1 MLSAGPVELSRR
13 GFLFATA
20 VLAAGCMGGG
30 PGGRVRLASGEHGG
44 LYLAFA
50 ELVAKQVNVSYP
62 DMSVEAISTEGSVDN
77 LARLRSGEADLGL
90 ALADVVERDL
100 ATGPG
105 ATAPVAVARVYE
117 NYLQVVVRDST
128 PAHELSDLEG
138 HRVSIGPGG
147 SGAAATSEVLFD
159 AAGLHDRVDMQRYR
173 LHEGLVRLADGG
185 VDALVWSGGVPT
197 PAISELDAQVPLRM
211 LDIGPLAAPMA
222 QLSGYPFLVRQ
233 VPTGDYVPPGLR
245 SIGVPNLLL
254 CRHDIDADVVAAV
267 VDVLATDAPQL
278 VPPFVRGL
286 QYLDPPSMIQTGLVP
301 LHPGAERAY
310 RRLHG

>member
-1 MLSAGPVELSRR
+1 M
-13 GFLFATA
+13 
-20 VLAAGCMGGG
+20 
-30 PGGRVRLASGEHGG
+30 RVASGERGG

-50 ELVAKQVNVSYP
+50 ELVAKQLKDRYP
-62 DMSVEAISTEGSVDN
+62 DMGVEAVPTEGSVDN

-100 ATGPG
+100 ATGP
-105 ATAPVAVARVYE
+105 ADTAPLAVARVYE
-117 NYLQVVVRDST
+117 NYLQVVVRDSAS
-128 PAHELSDLEG
+128 AHGLTDLEG
-138 HRVSIGPGG
+138 QRVSIGPARFGRRGHQRGAVRGG
-147 SGAAATSEVLFD
+147 RPSWSSRHAAIPSARGTRPLS
-159 AAGLHDRVDMQRYR
+159 
-173 LHEGLVRLADGG
+173 DGG

-197 PAISELDAQVPLRM
+197 PAISELDAKVPLRM

-254 CRHDIDADVVAAV
+254 CRHDLGADVVAAV

-278 VPPFVRGL
+278 VPPYVRGL

-301 LHPGAERAY
+301 LHPGAVSGY
-310 RRLHG
+310 QRLHG